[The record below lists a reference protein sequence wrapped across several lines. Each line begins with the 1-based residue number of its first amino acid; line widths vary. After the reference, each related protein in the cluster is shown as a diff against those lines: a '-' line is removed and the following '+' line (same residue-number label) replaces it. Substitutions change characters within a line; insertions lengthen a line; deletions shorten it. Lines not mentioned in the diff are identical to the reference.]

1 MDTTGINAPDRILS
15 RIFDDLLGILDQLRR
30 DNFFRLHYSLHEVA
44 ICDRLFPAPS
54 CGNFSLG
61 GIFKFIYPFLDL
73 RLQ

>member
-1 MDTTGINAPDRILS
+1 
-15 RIFDDLLGILDQLRR
+15 LLGILDQLRR